1 MYQDNNNLPIAPMDN
16 NVRYYPWT
24 TLGPFTT
31 ADEELDYCQQQLE
44 SLTDQ
49 LQAREAAQ
57 QEEIRGLAVNG
68 LHNRVGHLEDEVR
81 EYERLLAVHLSRE
94 DETFSSPQ
102 KKEFW
107 AYAKSLRQE
116 IKQLHQAV
124 KAARHAVLC
133 QEVAVRKLAEDHRYE
148 LYDIR
153 TRKDGMRS
161 RIAEIRF
168 PRVIEEFD
176 EDWDD

>member
-1 MYQDNNNLPIAPMDN
+1 MYQDNNNIPIAPMDN
-16 NVRYYPWT
+16 NVRYYPWIP
-24 TLGPFTT
+24 LGPFTT
-31 ADEELDYCQQQLE
+31 ADEELAFRQQELQR
-44 SLTDQ
+44 LTDQ
-49 LQAREAAQ
+49 LQTREVAQ
-57 QEEIRGLAVNG
+57 QEEIRELAVNG
-68 LHNRVGHLEDEVR
+68 LHNRVGHLEDEIR
-81 EYERLLAVHLSRE
+81 EYERRLALHLSRE
-94 DETFSSPQ
+94 DESFSSPQ
-102 KKEFW
+102 KKVFW

-133 QEVAVRKLAEDHRYE
+133 QEGAARKLAEDHRYE
-148 LYDIR
+148 LYYIR
-153 TRKDGMRS
+153 SRKDEVVY